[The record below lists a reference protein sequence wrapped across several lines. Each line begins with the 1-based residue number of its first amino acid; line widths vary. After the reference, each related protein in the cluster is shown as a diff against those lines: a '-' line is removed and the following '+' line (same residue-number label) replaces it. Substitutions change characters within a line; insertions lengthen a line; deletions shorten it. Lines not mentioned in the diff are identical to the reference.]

1 MRKLSFKKISA
12 VLICSTL
19 LTSLPVSA
27 NPDVKLQLEDEQN
40 TVNIFS
46 TNVQSVVHVS
56 SIKTVQRSF
65 FDLNPI
71 EVPSGTGTGFVWD
84 NSGHIVTNF
93 HVVQGSKN
101 AVVSFHNDK
110 VQYKAEVVGM
120 EPAKDLAVL
129 RLIEKPKALRPVQ
142 LADSDQLIVGQK
154 AMAIGNPFGLD
165 HTITSGIISALG
177 RKIEGIGGVTING
190 VIQTDAS
197 INPGNS
203 GGPLLNSRGEVI
215 GINTMIISPSGSSAG
230 IGFAVPINEAK
241 RAVPQLIQ
249 HGRMIR
255 PVLGIQPMPDHY
267 QERFGIDQ
275 GLAILEVVK
284 DSPAAKIKLQGVKA
298 DRHGRYFLGDII
310 VEMDG
315 KPIKNYD
322 DYFQVMDKKQ
332 FGELLKLKILRDGKE
347 KSLEVQL
354 FKMAD

>member
-1 MRKLSFKKISA
+1 MAISIIKKNIFLFA
-12 VLICSTL
+12 TL
-19 LTSLPVSA
+19 LTLQGHLAAATS
-27 NPDVKLQLEDEQN
+27 DQKLQLEDEQN
-40 TVNIFS
+40 TVTIFS

-56 SIKTVQRSF
+56 SLKTIQRSF

-71 EVPSGTGTGFVWD
+71 EVPTGTGTGFVWD
-84 NSGHIVTNF
+84 ERGHIVTNY

-110 VQYKAEVVGM
+110 VQYKAEVVGT
-120 EPAKDLAVL
+120 EAAKDIAVL
-129 RLIEKPKALRPVQ
+129 RLIDRPKTLRPIL
-142 LADSDQLIVGQK
+142 LADSDKLIVGQK

-203 GGPLLNSRGEVI
+203 GGPLLNSSGEVI

-249 HGRMIR
+249 YGKMIR
-255 PVLGIQPMPDHY
+255 PVLGIQPMPERY
-267 QERFGIDQ
+267 QARFGIDQ

-284 DSPAAKIKLQGVKA
+284 GSPADKIKLEGVKS
-298 DRHGRYFLGDII
+298 DQYGRYYLGDII

-315 KPIKNYD
+315 KPITNYD
-322 DYFQVMDKKQ
+322 DYFQIMDKKQ
-332 FGELLKLKILRDGKE
+332 FGELLKLKILRKGKE

-354 FKMAD
+354 VKMAE